1 MARRK
6 IQAGDVYSFGN
17 DVDGYGRLIICLSN
31 IGLFIVV
38 FEELLSERSSESADR
53 TPLLCGW
60 TADALIYHGRWLLEE
75 EAHPLP
81 DIAYPKFKVPIEG
94 INWVTDVTGKPL
106 RRASE
111 QEIATLP
118 YKFSRSPIGYEK
130 AFFAYHK
137 SEWDTSFDKL
147 LVPSSSRG

>member
-6 IQAGDVYSFGN
+6 IQAGDIYSFGN

-31 IGLFIVV
+31 ISLFIVV
-38 FEELLSERSSESADR
+38 FEELYRDRSSELVDS
-53 TPLLCGW
+53 TPLLRGW
-60 TADALIYHGRWLLEE
+60 TEDALIYHGRWLLEE

-81 DIAYPKFKVPIEG
+81 NIAYPEFKVPIEG

-111 QEIATLP
+111 QEIAMLP

-130 AFFAYHK
+130 AFFAHRK
-137 SEWDTSFDKL
+137 GEWDTSFDKL
-147 LVPSSSRG
+147 LVRNSLRG

>member
-6 IQAGDVYSFGN
+6 IQAGDIYSFGN

-31 IGLFIVV
+31 ISLFIVV
-38 FEELLSERSSESADR
+38 FEELHRERVFESAVR
-53 TPLLCGW
+53 TPLLSGW
-60 TADALIYHGRWLLEE
+60 TEDALIFQGRWVLEE

-81 DIAYPKFKVPIEG
+81 DFAYPKFKVPIEG

-111 QEIATLP
+111 QEIGMLP

-130 AFFAYHK
+130 AFFAHHK
-137 SEWDTSFDKL
+137 GEWDASFDKL
-147 LVPSSSRG
+147 LIQED